1 MNNFKSLKK
10 YFIKLSKKHPILKIF
25 AYVIIL
31 ILIFDKLFMFIV
43 LTIIAKF
50 NPKVDSFLKNKIKPK
65 VDSFV
70 TNTINSFPF
79 LQKQTSL
86 IL

>member
-10 YFIKLSKKHPILKIF
+10 YFIKLGKKHPMIKIF
-25 AYVIIL
+25 SYVIIF
-31 ILIFDKLFMFIV
+31 ILFFDKLFMFIV

-50 NPKVDSFLKNKIKPK
+50 NPNVDSFLKNKI
-65 VDSFV
+65 
-70 TNTINSFPF
+70 NSLPF
-79 LQKQTSL
+79 MQKQPES

>member
-10 YFIKLSKKHPILKIF
+10 YFIKLGKKHPILKIF

-50 NPKVDSFLKNKIKPK
+50 NPKVDSFLKNKINPK
-65 VDSFV
+65 IDSFV

-79 LQKQTSL
+79 LQKQHL
-86 IL
+86 

>member
-10 YFIKLSKKHPILKIF
+10 YFIKLGKKYPMIKILVF
-25 AYVIIL
+25 IITF
-31 ILIFDKLFMFIV
+31 ILIFDKLFMLIV

-50 NPKVDSFLKNKIKPK
+50 NPNVDSFLKNKI
-65 VDSFV
+65 
-70 TNTINSFPF
+70 NSLPI
-79 LQKQTSL
+79 LQKQPES

>member
-10 YFIKLSKKHPILKIF
+10 YFIKLGKKHPILKILVF
-25 AYVIIL
+25 IIIF
-31 ILIFDKLFMFIV
+31 ILIFDKLFMLIV
-43 LTIIAKF
+43 LTLIAKV
-50 NPKVDSFLKNKIKPK
+50 NPNVDSFLTNKIKPK
-65 VDSFV
+65 IDSFV